1 VRRVLVL
8 LVGDHDL
15 SREHRRLASLL
26 CLVAALAIASTTF
39 VLPRWWEDVIV
50 TFRPTLA
57 SGLIALCLVAPL
69 YLRGI
74 LRWERSVYGVAIL
87 VLNLAVTAALAR
99 AILGEQAGLLAFDAP
114 MTVALWAAI
123 ALGWL
128 GMRPVAALAWIAVFA
143 LGSVN
148 LLQASEAMGFWGFAF
163 VAASFLGVLLQ
174 SDQDPRTL
182 VEELKLEF
190 SGEHREAR
198 ERIGAPSDGAGRLPP
213 PSPDARVPPG

>member
-1 VRRVLVL
+1 VRRLLAL

-15 SREHRRLASLL
+15 SREHRRLGSLV
-26 CLVAALAIASTTF
+26 CLGAALAIASMSF
-39 VLPRWWEDVIV
+39 VLPGWWEDVIV

-57 SGLIALCLVAPL
+57 SGLIALGLVAPL

-74 LRWERSVYGVAIL
+74 LRWERSVYGVLIL

-99 AILGEQAGLLAFDAP
+99 VILGEQAGPFAFDAP
-114 MTVALWAAI
+114 MAVALWAAI

-128 GMRPVAALAWIAVFA
+128 GMRPVAGVAWIAVFV
-143 LGSVN
+143 LGTVN
-148 LLQASEAMGFWGFAF
+148 LLQASDAMGVWGFVF

-174 SDQDPRTL
+174 SEQDPGAL

-190 SGEHREAR
+190 SGEYRAVR
-198 ERIGAPSDGAGRLPP
+198 RRIGPPAEGGDGLPP
-213 PSPDARVPPG
+213 PSA